1 MDTSVGRTKPGQA
14 AKEEKP
20 EDNFHLP
27 SLLVFGARTLYNG
40 RVPGYRVS
48 KNNEETQNGI
58 DR

>member
-14 AKEEKP
+14 AEEEKP
-20 EDNFHLP
+20 KDNFHLP

-48 KNNEETQNGI
+48 NTKKKHKKV
-58 DR
+58 